1 MGSTAQRI
9 AAQAAVL
16 RELGGHF
23 NLETVH
29 IDAPRA
35 GEVLVRMAGT
45 GICHSDLIMR
55 AGFPMPLPIVLGH
68 EGAGVVEA
76 VGTGVNRVKPGDHVV
91 LSFNSCQQCPS
102 CLKSQPA
109 YCHHMTAYNVSG
121 LRPDG
126 SSALSQDGAK
136 IHANFFGQSSFATHA
151 IAYEVNTVPVPKNL
165 PLEILGPLGCG
176 VQTGA
181 GAAIN
186 ALRLQPGDSL
196 AIFGG
201 GGVGL
206 SALLG
211 ALAVGA
217 GPFIVV
223 EPNAARAALARELGA
238 AHTIDPAKSP
248 DVLAEIKAL
257 SGGGV
262 THAIDTTAIP
272 EVVATA
278 AESLL
283 HNGMLGLLGFPRMD
297 ATLQLSMM
305 SMFSRGI
312 GVKYIMEGDSEPHE
326 FIPRLAALYRDGK
339 FPFDRLIK
347 KFPFASINEAAHAAE
362 TGDAVKPVL
371 VF

>member
-1 MGSTAQRI
+1 MGSAAQRI

-16 RELGGHF
+16 REFGGDF
-23 NLETVH
+23 KLETVH

-35 GEVLVRMAGT
+35 GEVLVCMGGS
-45 GICHSDLIMR
+45 GICHTDLLMR
-55 AGFPMPLPIVLGH
+55 TGFPVPLPIVLGH
-68 EGAGVVEA
+68 EGSGVVEA
-76 VGTGVNRVKPGDHVV
+76 VGPGVKRVKPGDHVV

-109 YCHHMTAYNVSG
+109 YCHQMVEYNVSG
-121 LRPDG
+121 LRRDG

-217 GPFIVV
+217 GPVIVV
-223 EPNAARAALARELGA
+223 EPNAGRAALARELGA
-238 AHTIDPAKSP
+238 AHTIDPANSAH
-248 DVLAEIKAL
+248 VLEEIKSL

-262 THAIDTTAIP
+262 THAIDTTSIP

-297 ATLQLSMM
+297 AMLQLRMM

-312 GVKYIMEGDSEPHE
+312 GLKYIMEGDSDPQE
-326 FIPRLAALYRDGK
+326 FIPRLAELYRDGR
-339 FPFDRLIK
+339 FPFDRLIN
-347 KFPFASINEAAHAAE
+347 KFRFTDINAAAHAAE
-362 TGDAVKPVL
+362 TGEAVKPVL